1 MHCNSIE
8 SCLSHIG
15 EFSNSSSMG
24 YPIVVDVENYAD
36 YASLRTSLCADA
48 SKACIRVSDHT
59 HGNGFPDILGVLE
72 AADKADNSVVWGIS
86 QSSML
91 KGEEALVSDLR
102 RIIDRSVRGHVFV
115 VLTHCSG
122 LLDKY
127 FARDPRRDRRIVV
140 VDGKRCDLPTIRFV
154 RKGDDC
160 DGAHVDGM
168 KGLLKKLEDM
178 SGESMARNPVISV
191 VMPYDAELF
200 GRSKYAIQDHGDVFV
215 VLVDKYV
222 EIKRVADKSWAS
234 CEQWEWLRGQS
245 KSHADFSSL
254 VAQRWGSTR
263 DLCQQIDDVFHN
275 QSSNERWLLWLAM
288 RVFGE
293 GSGTYLGFSLD
304 QTTSCEA
311 WIRRVY
317 HALADVARSDDRFE
331 SFFAQR
337 IELLKLL
344 PANST
349 EMQFYCQSVAERYG
363 KDAVYYLSDSTDH
376 ERRQWMKTIDENDW
390 TDAEIEK
397 AIAHASRELS
407 YYIEPFVFD
416 SYNSHLKND
425 NISLAD
431 DLTYYFNRYKY
442 QKIRNCIDDD
452 FIEYVDKYAIERPY
466 NKLRCRSAVTRTI
479 DKEGVQAYFI
489 DALGAEHLGYIQ
501 AKCREYGMISDIQI
515 VRCELPSI
523 TSINKEFKERFET
536 RDVKDLD
543 DLKHRSTIYLYE
555 RCQLPIHLFE
565 ELKVIDK
572 ELRNIR
578 DLLRSHGAQKAVIFS
593 DHGASRLAVIY
604 KHENE
609 KIELEEK
616 GKHSGRCCRCE
627 QNPNL
632 DQAAYENGWA
642 VLANYERFKGGNKA
656 QVEVHGGASLEEVVV
671 PIVTLTLRPEKVEYH
686 LVDQKVK
693 YSQGKVTL
701 ALCCNMPMNAPRI
714 QIEGVFYEGVLD
726 PADRRTA
733 RFDVAQ
739 HTKAQ
744 AYRATVWEGNTN
756 TGQVFD
762 FVVELKTK
770 QRDLGL

>member
-543 DLKHRSTIYLYE
+543 DLKHHSTIYLYE

-671 PIVTLTLRPEKVEYH
+671 PIVTLTLRPEKVEYR
-686 LVDQKVK
+686 LADQIVK

-714 QIEGVFYEGVLD
+714 QIEGVFYEGALD
-726 PADRRTA
+726 SDRRTA
-733 RFDVAQ
+733 RFDVDQ

-762 FVVELKTK
+762 FVVERKTK

>member
-1 MHCNSIE
+1 MHCNPID

-48 SKACIRVSDHT
+48 SKACIRVSEHT

-337 IELLKLL
+337 LELLKLL

-442 QKIRNCIDDD
+442 LKIRNCIDDD

-536 RDVKDLD
+536 RDVKELD
-543 DLKHRSTIYLYE
+543 DLKHHSTIYLYE

-671 PIVTLTLRPEKVEYH
+671 PIVTLTLRPEKVEYR
-686 LVDQKVK
+686 LADQIVK

-714 QIEGVFYEGVLD
+714 QIEGVFYEGALD
-726 PADRRTA
+726 SDRRTA
-733 RFDVAQ
+733 RFDVDQ

-762 FVVELKTK
+762 FVVERKTK

>member
-1 MHCNSIE
+1 
-8 SCLSHIG
+8 
-15 EFSNSSSMG
+15 MG

-337 IELLKLL
+337 LELLKLL

-543 DLKHRSTIYLYE
+543 DLKHHSTIYLYE

-671 PIVTLTLRPEKVEYH
+671 PIVTLTLRPEKVEYR
-686 LVDQKVK
+686 LADQIVK

-714 QIEGVFYEGVLD
+714 QIEDVFYEGVLD
-726 PADRRTA
+726 SDRRTA
-733 RFDVAQ
+733 RFDVDQ

-744 AYRATVWEGNTN
+744 AYRATVWDGNTN

-762 FVVELKTK
+762 FVVERKTK

>member
-263 DLCQQIDDVFHN
+263 GLCQKIDDVFHN

-293 GSGTYLGFSLD
+293 GAGTYLGFSLD
-304 QTTSCEA
+304 QTTSCEG

-317 HALADVARSDDRFE
+317 HALADVARSDNRFE

-337 IELLKLL
+337 LELLKLL

-407 YYIEPFVFD
+407 YYIESFIFD
-416 SYNSHLKND
+416 SHNSHLKND

-442 QKIRNCIDDD
+442 QKIRNRIDDD

-543 DLKHRSTIYLYE
+543 DLKHHSTIYLYE

-726 PADRRTA
+726 SDRRTA
-733 RFDVAQ
+733 RFDVDQ

-744 AYRATVWEGNTN
+744 AYRATVWDGNTN

-762 FVVELKTK
+762 FVVERKTK

>member
-1 MHCNSIE
+1 
-8 SCLSHIG
+8 
-15 EFSNSSSMG
+15 MG

-337 IELLKLL
+337 LELLKLL

-442 QKIRNCIDDD
+442 LKIRNCIDDD

-536 RDVKDLD
+536 RDVKELD
-543 DLKHRSTIYLYE
+543 DLKHHSTIYLYE

-671 PIVTLTLRPEKVEYH
+671 PIVTLTLRPEKVEYR
-686 LVDQKVK
+686 LADQIVK

-714 QIEGVFYEGVLD
+714 QIEGVFYEGALD
-726 PADRRTA
+726 SDRRTA
-733 RFDVAQ
+733 RFDVDQ

-762 FVVELKTK
+762 FVVERKTK

>member
-115 VLTHCSG
+115 VLTHCSS

-234 CEQWEWLRGQS
+234 CEQWEWLRWQS

-304 QTTSCEA
+304 QTTSCEV

-337 IELLKLL
+337 LELLKLL

-431 DLTYYFNRYKY
+431 DLTYYFNHYKY

-536 RDVKDLD
+536 RDVKELD
-543 DLKHRSTIYLYE
+543 DLKHHSTIYLYE

-572 ELRNIR
+572 ELRNIC

-671 PIVTLTLRPEKVEYH
+671 PIVTLTLRPEKVEYR
-686 LVDQKVK
+686 LADQIVK

-714 QIEGVFYEGVLD
+714 QIEGVFYEGALD
-726 PADRRTA
+726 SDRRTA
-733 RFDVAQ
+733 RFDVDQ

-762 FVVELKTK
+762 FVVERKTK

>member
-337 IELLKLL
+337 LELLKLL

-416 SYNSHLKND
+416 SHNSHLKND
-425 NISLAD
+425 NISLAG

-442 QKIRNCIDDD
+442 LKIRNCIDDD

-543 DLKHRSTIYLYE
+543 DLKHHSTIYLYE

-671 PIVTLTLRPEKVEYH
+671 PIVTLTLRPEKVEYR
-686 LVDQKVK
+686 LADQIVK

-714 QIEGVFYEGVLD
+714 QIEGVFYEGALD
-726 PADRRTA
+726 SDRRTA
-733 RFDVAQ
+733 RFDVDQ

-762 FVVELKTK
+762 FVVERKTK

>member
-337 IELLKLL
+337 LELLKLL

-416 SYNSHLKND
+416 SHNSHLKND
-425 NISLAD
+425 NISLAG

-442 QKIRNCIDDD
+442 LKIRNCIDDD

-536 RDVKDLD
+536 RDVKELD
-543 DLKHRSTIYLYE
+543 DLKHHSTIYLYE

-604 KHENE
+604 RHENE

-671 PIVTLTLRPEKVEYH
+671 PIVTLTLRPEKVEYR
-686 LVDQKVK
+686 LADQIVK

-714 QIEGVFYEGVLD
+714 QIEGVFYEGALD
-726 PADRRTA
+726 SDRRTA
-733 RFDVAQ
+733 RFDVDQ

-744 AYRATVWEGNTN
+744 AYRATVWDGNTN

-762 FVVELKTK
+762 FVVERKTK

>member
-337 IELLKLL
+337 LELLKLL

-416 SYNSHLKND
+416 SHNSHLKND
-425 NISLAD
+425 NISLAG

-442 QKIRNCIDDD
+442 LKIRNCIDDD

-543 DLKHRSTIYLYE
+543 DLKHHSTIYLYE

-627 QNPNL
+627 QSPNL

-671 PIVTLTLRPEKVEYH
+671 PIVTLTLRPEKVEYR
-686 LVDQKVK
+686 LADQIVK

-714 QIEGVFYEGVLD
+714 QIEGVLYEGVLD
-726 PADRRTA
+726 SDRRTA
-733 RFDVAQ
+733 RFDVDQ

-744 AYRATVWEGNTN
+744 AYRATVWDGNTN

-762 FVVELKTK
+762 FVVERKTK

>member
-317 HALADVARSDDRFE
+317 HALADVARSDSRFE

-337 IELLKLL
+337 LELLKLL

-442 QKIRNCIDDD
+442 LKIRNCIDDD

-543 DLKHRSTIYLYE
+543 DLKHHSTIYLYE

-686 LVDQKVK
+686 LVDQIVK

-714 QIEGVFYEGVLD
+714 QIEGGFYEGVLD
-726 PADRRTA
+726 SDRRTA
-733 RFDVAQ
+733 RFDVDQ

-762 FVVELKTK
+762 FVVERKTK

>member
-72 AADKADNSVVWGIS
+72 AADKADNSVIWGIS

-115 VLTHCSG
+115 VLTHCSS
-122 LLDKY
+122 LLGKY

-317 HALADVARSDDRFE
+317 HALADVARSDSRFE

-337 IELLKLL
+337 LELLKLL

-416 SYNSHLKND
+416 SHNSHLKND

-431 DLTYYFNRYKY
+431 DLTYYFNHYKY
-442 QKIRNCIDDD
+442 LKIRNCIDDD

-536 RDVKDLD
+536 RDVKELD
-543 DLKHRSTIYLYE
+543 DLKHHSTIYLYE

-733 RFDVAQ
+733 RFDVDQ

-762 FVVELKTK
+762 FVVERKTK

>member
-191 VMPYDAELF
+191 VMPYDADLF

-317 HALADVARSDDRFE
+317 HALADVARSDSRFE

-337 IELLKLL
+337 LELLKLL

-416 SYNSHLKND
+416 SHNSHLKND

-442 QKIRNCIDDD
+442 LKIRNCIDDD

-536 RDVKDLD
+536 RDVKELD
-543 DLKHRSTIYLYE
+543 DLKHHSTIYLYE

-604 KHENE
+604 RHENE

-671 PIVTLTLRPEKVEYH
+671 PIVTLTLRPEKVEYR
-686 LVDQKVK
+686 LADQIVK

-714 QIEGVFYEGVLD
+714 QIEGVFYEGALD
-726 PADRRTA
+726 SDRRTA
-733 RFDVAQ
+733 RFDVDQ

-744 AYRATVWEGNTN
+744 AYRATVWDGNTN

-762 FVVELKTK
+762 FVVERKTK

>member
-337 IELLKLL
+337 LELLKLL

-442 QKIRNCIDDD
+442 LKIRNCIDDD

-536 RDVKDLD
+536 RDVKELD
-543 DLKHRSTIYLYE
+543 DLKHHSTIYLYE

-656 QVEVHGGASLEEVVV
+656 QVEVHGGASVEEVVV

-714 QIEGVFYEGVLD
+714 QIEGVFYEGALD
-726 PADRRTA
+726 SDRRTA
-733 RFDVAQ
+733 RFDVDQ

-762 FVVELKTK
+762 FVVERKTK

>member
-15 EFSNSSSMG
+15 EFSNSSSTG

-191 VMPYDAELF
+191 VMPYDADLF

-317 HALADVARSDDRFE
+317 HALADVARSDSRFE

-337 IELLKLL
+337 LELLKLL

-479 DKEGVQAYFI
+479 DKDGVQAYFI

-543 DLKHRSTIYLYE
+543 DLKHHSTIYLYE

-604 KHENE
+604 RHENE

-627 QNPNL
+627 QSPNL

-701 ALCCNMPMNAPRI
+701 ALCCNIPMNAPRI

-726 PADRRTA
+726 SDRRTA
-733 RFDVAQ
+733 RFDVDQ

-762 FVVELKTK
+762 FVVERKTK

>member
-317 HALADVARSDDRFE
+317 HALADVARSDSRFE

-337 IELLKLL
+337 LELLKLL

-416 SYNSHLKND
+416 SHNSHLKND

-536 RDVKDLD
+536 RDVKELD
-543 DLKHRSTIYLYE
+543 DLKHHSTIYLYE

-714 QIEGVFYEGVLD
+714 QIEGVFYEGALD
-726 PADRRTA
+726 SDRRTA
-733 RFDVAQ
+733 RFDVDQ

-762 FVVELKTK
+762 FVVERKTK

>member
-1 MHCNSIE
+1 
-8 SCLSHIG
+8 
-15 EFSNSSSMG
+15 MG

-337 IELLKLL
+337 LELLKLL

-416 SYNSHLKND
+416 SHNSHLKND

-543 DLKHRSTIYLYE
+543 DLKHHSTIYLYE

-714 QIEGVFYEGVLD
+714 QIEGVFYEGALD
-726 PADRRTA
+726 SDRRTA
-733 RFDVAQ
+733 RFDVDQ

-744 AYRATVWEGNTN
+744 AYRATVWDGNTN

-762 FVVELKTK
+762 FVVERKTK

>member
-140 VDGKRCDLPTIRFV
+140 VDGQRCDLPTIRFV

-337 IELLKLL
+337 LELLKLL

-536 RDVKDLD
+536 RDVKELD
-543 DLKHRSTIYLYE
+543 DLKHHSTIYLYE

-714 QIEGVFYEGVLD
+714 QIEGVFYEGALD
-726 PADRRTA
+726 SDRRTA
-733 RFDVAQ
+733 RFDVDQ

-762 FVVELKTK
+762 FVVERKTK

>member
-1 MHCNSIE
+1 
-8 SCLSHIG
+8 
-15 EFSNSSSMG
+15 MG

-72 AADKADNSVVWGIS
+72 AADKADNSVIWGIS

-337 IELLKLL
+337 LELLKLL

-416 SYNSHLKND
+416 SHNSHLKND
-425 NISLAD
+425 NISLAG

-442 QKIRNCIDDD
+442 LKIRNCIDDD

-536 RDVKDLD
+536 RDVKELD
-543 DLKHRSTIYLYE
+543 DLKHHSTIYLYE

-604 KHENE
+604 RHENE

-671 PIVTLTLRPEKVEYH
+671 PIVTLTLRPEKVEYR
-686 LVDQKVK
+686 LADQIVK

-714 QIEGVFYEGVLD
+714 QIEGVFYEGALD
-726 PADRRTA
+726 SDRRTA
-733 RFDVAQ
+733 RFDVDQ

-744 AYRATVWEGNTN
+744 AYRATVWDGNTN

-762 FVVELKTK
+762 FVVERKTK

>member
-337 IELLKLL
+337 LELLKLL

-442 QKIRNCIDDD
+442 LKIRNCIDDD

-536 RDVKDLD
+536 RDVKELD
-543 DLKHRSTIYLYE
+543 DLKHHSTIYLYE

-671 PIVTLTLRPEKVEYH
+671 PIVTLTLRPEKVEYR
-686 LVDQKVK
+686 LADQIVK

-714 QIEGVFYEGVLD
+714 QIEGVFYEGALD
-726 PADRRTA
+726 SDRRTA
-733 RFDVAQ
+733 RFDVDQ

-744 AYRATVWEGNTN
+744 AYRATVWDGNTN

-762 FVVELKTK
+762 FVVERKTK

>member
-15 EFSNSSSMG
+15 EYSNSSSMG

-72 AADKADNSVVWGIS
+72 AADRADNSVVWGIS

-115 VLTHCSG
+115 VLTHCSS

-191 VMPYDAELF
+191 VMPYDADLF

-263 DLCQQIDDVFHN
+263 DLCQKIDDVFHN

-317 HALADVARSDDRFE
+317 HALADVARSDSRFE

-337 IELLKLL
+337 LELLKLL

-416 SYNSHLKND
+416 SHNSHLKND

-442 QKIRNCIDDD
+442 QKIRNCIDDY

-536 RDVKDLD
+536 RDVKELD
-543 DLKHRSTIYLYE
+543 DLKHHSTIYLYE

-604 KHENE
+604 RHENE

-627 QNPNL
+627 QSPNL

-671 PIVTLTLRPEKVEYH
+671 PIVTLTLRPEKVEYR
-686 LVDQKVK
+686 LADQIVK

-714 QIEGVFYEGVLD
+714 QIEGVFYEGALD
-726 PADRRTA
+726 SDRRTA
-733 RFDVAQ
+733 RFDVDQ

-762 FVVELKTK
+762 FVVERKTK

>member
-337 IELLKLL
+337 LELLKLL

-416 SYNSHLKND
+416 SHNSHLKND

-543 DLKHRSTIYLYE
+543 DLKHHSTIYLYE

-627 QNPNL
+627 QSPNL

-726 PADRRTA
+726 SDRRTA
-733 RFDVAQ
+733 RFDVDQ

-744 AYRATVWEGNTN
+744 AYRATVWDGNTN

-762 FVVELKTK
+762 FAVERKTK

>member
-337 IELLKLL
+337 LELLKLL

-416 SYNSHLKND
+416 SHNSHLKND
-425 NISLAD
+425 NISLAG

-442 QKIRNCIDDD
+442 LKIRNCIDDD

-726 PADRRTA
+726 SDRRTA
-733 RFDVAQ
+733 RFDVDQ

-744 AYRATVWEGNTN
+744 AYRATVWDGNTN

-762 FVVELKTK
+762 FVVERKTK

>member
-72 AADKADNSVVWGIS
+72 AADKADNSVIWGIS

-337 IELLKLL
+337 LELLKLL

-425 NISLAD
+425 NISLAG

-442 QKIRNCIDDD
+442 LKIRNCIDDD

-671 PIVTLTLRPEKVEYH
+671 PIVTLTLRPEKVEYR
-686 LVDQKVK
+686 LADQIVK

-714 QIEGVFYEGVLD
+714 QIEGVFYEGALD
-726 PADRRTA
+726 SDRRTA
-733 RFDVAQ
+733 RFDVDQ

-744 AYRATVWEGNTN
+744 AYRATVWDGNTN

-762 FVVELKTK
+762 FVVERKTK

>member
-115 VLTHCSG
+115 VLTLCSG

-337 IELLKLL
+337 LELLKLL

-425 NISLAD
+425 NISLAG

-442 QKIRNCIDDD
+442 LKIRNCIDDD

-536 RDVKDLD
+536 RDVKELD
-543 DLKHRSTIYLYE
+543 DLKHHSTIYLYE

-671 PIVTLTLRPEKVEYH
+671 PIVTLTLRPEKVEYR
-686 LVDQKVK
+686 LADQIVK

-714 QIEGVFYEGVLD
+714 QIEGVFYEGALD
-726 PADRRTA
+726 SDRRTA
-733 RFDVAQ
+733 RFDVDQ

-762 FVVELKTK
+762 FVVERKTK

>member
-337 IELLKLL
+337 LELLKLL

-416 SYNSHLKND
+416 SHNSHLKND

-543 DLKHRSTIYLYE
+543 DLKHHSTIYLYE

-627 QNPNL
+627 QSPNL

-726 PADRRTA
+726 SDRRTA
-733 RFDVAQ
+733 RFDVDQ

-762 FVVELKTK
+762 FVVERKTK
-770 QRDLGL
+770 ERDLGL

>member
-72 AADKADNSVVWGIS
+72 AADKADNSVIWGIS

-337 IELLKLL
+337 LELLKLL

-543 DLKHRSTIYLYE
+543 DLKHHSTIYLYE

-671 PIVTLTLRPEKVEYH
+671 PIVTLTLRPEKVEYR
-686 LVDQKVK
+686 LADQIVK

-714 QIEGVFYEGVLD
+714 QIEGVFYEGALD
-726 PADRRTA
+726 SDRRTA
-733 RFDVAQ
+733 RFDVDQ

-762 FVVELKTK
+762 FVVERKTK

>member
-317 HALADVARSDDRFE
+317 HALADVARSDSRFE

-337 IELLKLL
+337 LELLKLL

-416 SYNSHLKND
+416 SHNSHLKND
-425 NISLAD
+425 NISLAY

-543 DLKHRSTIYLYE
+543 DLKHHSTIYLYE

-604 KHENE
+604 RHENE

-671 PIVTLTLRPEKVEYH
+671 PIVTLTLRPEKVEYR
-686 LVDQKVK
+686 LADQIVK

-714 QIEGVFYEGVLD
+714 QIEGVFYEGALD
-726 PADRRTA
+726 SDRRTA
-733 RFDVAQ
+733 RFDVDQ

-762 FVVELKTK
+762 FVVERKTK

>member
-48 SKACIRVSDHT
+48 SKACIWVSEHT

-115 VLTHCSG
+115 VLTHCSS

-160 DGAHVDGM
+160 DGVHVDGM

-191 VMPYDAELF
+191 VMPYDADLF

-263 DLCQQIDDVFHN
+263 GLCQKIDDVFHN

-293 GSGTYLGFSLD
+293 GAGTYLGFSLD

-317 HALADVARSDDRFE
+317 HALADVARSDNRFE

-337 IELLKLL
+337 LELLKLL
-344 PANST
+344 PANSM
-349 EMQFYCQSVAERYG
+349 EMQLYCQSVAERYG

-397 AIAHASRELS
+397 AIAHASRELL
-407 YYIEPFVFD
+407 YYIELFVFD
-416 SYNSHLKND
+416 SHNSHLKND
-425 NISLAD
+425 NKSLAD
-431 DLTYYFNRYKY
+431 DLTHYFNRYKY

-536 RDVKDLD
+536 RDVKELD
-543 DLKHRSTIYLYE
+543 DLKHHSTIYLYE

-578 DLLRSHGAQKAVIFS
+578 DLLRSHGAQRAVIFS

-642 VLANYERFKGGNKA
+642 VLANYERFKGGNRA

-671 PIVTLTLRPEKVEYH
+671 PIVTLTLRPEKVEYCWA
-686 LVDQKVK
+686 DRKVK

-701 ALCCNMPMNAPRI
+701 ALCCNMPMNAPRV
-714 QIEGVFYEGVLD
+714 QIEGVFYEGALD
-726 PADRRTA
+726 HDRRIA
-733 RFDVAQ
+733 RFDVDQ

-756 TGQVFD
+756 TGQVLD
-762 FVVELKTK
+762 FVVERKTK

>member
-317 HALADVARSDDRFE
+317 HALADVARSDSRFE

-337 IELLKLL
+337 LELLKLL

-416 SYNSHLKND
+416 SHNSHLKND
-425 NISLAD
+425 NISLAG

-442 QKIRNCIDDD
+442 LKIRNCIDDD

-536 RDVKDLD
+536 RDVKELD
-543 DLKHRSTIYLYE
+543 DLKHHSTIYLYE

-671 PIVTLTLRPEKVEYH
+671 PIVTLTLRPEKVEYR
-686 LVDQKVK
+686 LADQIVK

-714 QIEGVFYEGVLD
+714 QIEGVFYEGALD
-726 PADRRTA
+726 SDRRTA
-733 RFDVAQ
+733 RFDVDQ

-762 FVVELKTK
+762 FVVERKTK

>member
-1 MHCNSIE
+1 
-8 SCLSHIG
+8 
-15 EFSNSSSMG
+15 MG

-72 AADKADNSVVWGIS
+72 AADKADNSVIWGIS

-337 IELLKLL
+337 LELLKLL

-536 RDVKDLD
+536 RDVKELD
-543 DLKHRSTIYLYE
+543 DLKHHSTIYLYE

-714 QIEGVFYEGVLD
+714 QIEGVFYEGALD
-726 PADRRTA
+726 SDRRTA
-733 RFDVAQ
+733 RFDVDQ

-762 FVVELKTK
+762 FVVERKTK

>member
-72 AADKADNSVVWGIS
+72 AADKADNSVIWGIS

-115 VLTHCSG
+115 VLTHCSS

-317 HALADVARSDDRFE
+317 HALADVARSDSRFE

-337 IELLKLL
+337 LELLKLL

-416 SYNSHLKND
+416 SHNSHLKND
-425 NISLAD
+425 NISLAG

-442 QKIRNCIDDD
+442 LKIRNCIDDD

-536 RDVKDLD
+536 RDVKELD
-543 DLKHRSTIYLYE
+543 DLKHHSTIYLYE

-671 PIVTLTLRPEKVEYH
+671 PIVTLTLRPEKVEYR
-686 LVDQKVK
+686 LADQIVK

-714 QIEGVFYEGVLD
+714 QIEGVFYEGALD
-726 PADRRTA
+726 SDRRTA
-733 RFDVAQ
+733 RFDVDQ

-762 FVVELKTK
+762 FVVERKTK

>member
-234 CEQWEWLRGQS
+234 CEQWEWLSGQS
-245 KSHADFSSL
+245 KSDADFSSL

-337 IELLKLL
+337 LELLKLL

-442 QKIRNCIDDD
+442 LKIRNCIDDD

-543 DLKHRSTIYLYE
+543 DLKHHSTIYLYE

-726 PADRRTA
+726 SDRRTA
-733 RFDVAQ
+733 RFDVDQ

-762 FVVELKTK
+762 FVVERKTK

>member
-337 IELLKLL
+337 LELLKLL

-442 QKIRNCIDDD
+442 LKIRNCIDDD

-536 RDVKDLD
+536 RDVKELD
-543 DLKHRSTIYLYE
+543 DLKHHSTIYLYE

-671 PIVTLTLRPEKVEYH
+671 PIVTLTLRPEKVEYR
-686 LVDQKVK
+686 LADQIVK

-733 RFDVAQ
+733 RFDVDQ

-762 FVVELKTK
+762 FVVERKTK

>member
-317 HALADVARSDDRFE
+317 HALADVARSDSRFE

-416 SYNSHLKND
+416 SHNSHLKND
-425 NISLAD
+425 NISLAG

-442 QKIRNCIDDD
+442 LKIRNCIDDD

-543 DLKHRSTIYLYE
+543 DLKHHSTIYLYE

-671 PIVTLTLRPEKVEYH
+671 PIVTLTLRPEKVEYR
-686 LVDQKVK
+686 LADQIVK

-714 QIEGVFYEGVLD
+714 QIEGVFYEGALD
-726 PADRRTA
+726 SDRRTA
-733 RFDVAQ
+733 RFDVDQ

-762 FVVELKTK
+762 FVVERKTK

>member
-337 IELLKLL
+337 LELLKLL

-416 SYNSHLKND
+416 SHNSHLKND

-543 DLKHRSTIYLYE
+543 DLKHHSTIYLYE

-656 QVEVHGGASLEEVVV
+656 QGEVHGGASLEEVVV

-714 QIEGVFYEGVLD
+714 QIEGVFYEGALD
-726 PADRRTA
+726 SDRRTA
-733 RFDVAQ
+733 RFDVDQ

-762 FVVELKTK
+762 FVVERKTK

>member
-1 MHCNSIE
+1 MHCNLIE

-317 HALADVARSDDRFE
+317 HALADVARSDSRFE

-337 IELLKLL
+337 LELLKLL

-416 SYNSHLKND
+416 SHNSHLKND

-442 QKIRNCIDDD
+442 LKIRNCIDDD

-536 RDVKDLD
+536 RDVKELD
-543 DLKHRSTIYLYE
+543 DLKHHSTIYLYE

-627 QNPNL
+627 QSPNL

-714 QIEGVFYEGVLD
+714 QIEGVFYEGALD
-726 PADRRTA
+726 SDRRTA
-733 RFDVAQ
+733 RFDVDQ

-762 FVVELKTK
+762 FVVERKTK
-770 QRDLGL
+770 ERNLGL

>member
-191 VMPYDAELF
+191 VMPYDTDLF

-337 IELLKLL
+337 LELLKLL

-416 SYNSHLKND
+416 SHNSHLKND
-425 NISLAD
+425 NISLAG

-442 QKIRNCIDDD
+442 LKIRNCIDDD

-479 DKEGVQAYFI
+479 DKEGIQAYFI

-543 DLKHRSTIYLYE
+543 DLKHHSTIYLYE

-726 PADRRTA
+726 SDRRTA
-733 RFDVAQ
+733 RFDVDQ

-744 AYRATVWEGNTN
+744 AYRATVWDGNTN

-762 FVVELKTK
+762 FVVERKTK

>member
-115 VLTHCSG
+115 VLTHCSS

-337 IELLKLL
+337 LELLKLL

-425 NISLAD
+425 NISLAG

-442 QKIRNCIDDD
+442 LKIRNCIDDD

-536 RDVKDLD
+536 RDVKELD
-543 DLKHRSTIYLYE
+543 DLKHHSTIYLYE

-604 KHENE
+604 RHENE

-671 PIVTLTLRPEKVEYH
+671 PIVTLTLRPEKVEYR
-686 LVDQKVK
+686 LADQIVK

-714 QIEGVFYEGVLD
+714 QIEGVFYEGALD
-726 PADRRTA
+726 SDRRTA
-733 RFDVAQ
+733 RFDVDQ

-762 FVVELKTK
+762 FVVERKTK

>member
-337 IELLKLL
+337 LELLKLL

-425 NISLAD
+425 NISLAG

-442 QKIRNCIDDD
+442 LKIRNCIDDD

-543 DLKHRSTIYLYE
+543 DLKHHSTIYLYE

-671 PIVTLTLRPEKVEYH
+671 PIVTLTLRPEKVEYR
-686 LVDQKVK
+686 LADQIVK

-714 QIEGVFYEGVLD
+714 QIEGVFYEGALD
-726 PADRRTA
+726 SDRRTA
-733 RFDVAQ
+733 RFDVDQ

-744 AYRATVWEGNTN
+744 AYRATVWDGNTN

-762 FVVELKTK
+762 FVVERKTK

>member
-48 SKACIRVSDHT
+48 SKACIRVSEHT

-317 HALADVARSDDRFE
+317 HALADVARSDSRFE

-337 IELLKLL
+337 LELLKLL

-416 SYNSHLKND
+416 SHNSHLKND
-425 NISLAD
+425 NISLAG

-442 QKIRNCIDDD
+442 LKIRNCIDDD

-536 RDVKDLD
+536 RDVKELD
-543 DLKHRSTIYLYE
+543 DLKHHSTIYLYE

-671 PIVTLTLRPEKVEYH
+671 PIVTLTLRPEKVEYR
-686 LVDQKVK
+686 LADQIVK

-714 QIEGVFYEGVLD
+714 QIEGVFYEGALD
-726 PADRRTA
+726 SDRRTA
-733 RFDVAQ
+733 RFDVDQ

-762 FVVELKTK
+762 FVVERKTK